1 MITIMES
8 MKQKTSFKPKE
19 RKLFNKIYVWEKD
32 SFPEDVDLDVAL
44 EKIVKIIP
52 KHFFRNVEGIYI
64 GQFPELINRSLNAMY
79 ADNAIYIS
87 NSIIDTEELI
97 KNIVHEIAH
106 SMEETIAQFIG
117 TEDQIANEF
126 LVKRN
131 QLKKILHA
139 NGYNVAKQDFDNLE
153 YDEKFDGFLYN
164 EVGYPAMSTI
174 TANIFVSPYGATSYR
189 EYYANGFEHYFLN
202 DFSSVKT
209 ISPRLFD
216 LLTKI
221 QKTSFFKNY

>member
-1 MITIMES
+1 MISIMES
-8 MKQKTSFKPKE
+8 MKQKTKFKPKE

-32 SFPEDVDLDVAL
+32 PFSEDVDLDVAL

-64 GQFPELINRSLNAMY
+64 GQFPELIDRSLNAMY

-87 NSIIDTEELI
+87 SSILNTEELVI
-97 KNIVHEIAH
+97 NIVHEIAH
-106 SMEETIAQFIG
+106 SMEETIAQFVG

-139 NGYNVAKQDFDNLE
+139 NGYNVSKQDFDNLE
-153 YDEKFDGFLYN
+153 YDEKFDEFLYN
-164 EVGYPAMSTI
+164 EIGYPVMNTI
-174 TANIFVSPYGATSYR
+174 TANIFVSPYGATCYR

>member
-1 MITIMES
+1 MES
-8 MKQKTSFKPKE
+8 MKQKTKFKPKE

-32 SFPEDVDLDVAL
+32 PFSEDVDLDVAL

-64 GQFPELINRSLNAMY
+64 GQFPELIDRSLNAMY

-87 NSIIDTEELI
+87 SSILNTEELVI
-97 KNIVHEIAH
+97 NIVHEIAH
-106 SMEETIAQFIG
+106 SMEETIAQFVG

-139 NGYNVAKQDFDNLE
+139 NGYNVSKQDFDNLE
-153 YDEKFDGFLYN
+153 YDEKFDEFLYN
-164 EVGYPAMSTI
+164 EVGYPAMNTI
-174 TANIFVSPYGATSYR
+174 TANIFVSPYGATCYR

>member
-1 MITIMES
+1 MISIMES
-8 MKQKTSFKPKE
+8 MKQKTKFKPKE

-32 SFPEDVDLDVAL
+32 PFSEDVDLDVAL

-64 GQFPELINRSLNAMY
+64 GQFPELIDRSLNAMY

-87 NSIIDTEELI
+87 SSILNTEELVI
-97 KNIVHEIAH
+97 NIVHEIAH
-106 SMEETIAQFIG
+106 SMEETIAQFVG

-139 NGYNVAKQDFDNLE
+139 NGYNVSKQDFDNLE
-153 YDEKFDGFLYN
+153 YDEKFDEFLYN
-164 EVGYPAMSTI
+164 EVGYPVMNTI
-174 TANIFVSPYGATSYR
+174 TANIFVSPYGATCYR